1 MEDSLK
7 ILLKDSKEDFS
18 NIEIDFLRTFNS
30 LSGKKVLKYLVALK
44 LGRYLPSNSSNE
56 ELRYLEGERFIV
68 SFIIN
73 MIKKARQ
80 WKHLYLLL

>member
-30 LSGKKVLKYLVALK
+30 LSGKKVLKYLVALT

-56 ELRYLEGERFIV
+56 ELRYLEGERFII